1 MTLSW
6 EGAMEIQSETAA
18 MTLTEARKL
27 AAEDKNGWCITPLD
41 YELIVGRL
49 VVERDLRIVK
59 VCCEQGNVLRFP
71 SIPSAREFLRNELSV
86 SRSMLIP
93 LAQGH

>member
-1 MTLSW
+1 
-6 EGAMEIQSETAA
+6 MEIRHESDPAA
-18 MTLTEARKL
+18 ITLAEARKL

-41 YELIVGRL
+41 CELTVGRL
-49 VVERDLRIVK
+49 VVEEDLRIVK

-71 SIPSAREFLRNELSV
+71 TIPSAREFLQNELAV

-93 LAQGH
+93 LPHGL